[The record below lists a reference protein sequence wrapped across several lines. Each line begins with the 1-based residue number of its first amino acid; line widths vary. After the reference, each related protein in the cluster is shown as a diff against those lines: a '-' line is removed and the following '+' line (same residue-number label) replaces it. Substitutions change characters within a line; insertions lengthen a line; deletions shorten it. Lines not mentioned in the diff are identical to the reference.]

1 MRVGDL
7 SSGASK
13 LANALKQLNI
23 KWDIATEG
31 WHDVRAKAFH
41 KDNIDPL
48 TPSVKETLDALGRLA
63 EVLDRA
69 IRDLDP
75 LQLDTLVAVRGM
87 VTRTGTII
95 PDLR

>member
-13 LANALKQLNI
+13 LANALKQLNL
-23 KWDIATEG
+23 KWEVAGEG
-31 WHDVRAKAFH
+31 WHDVRAKAFQ
-41 KDNIDPL
+41 KDNIEPL

-69 IRDLDP
+69 ISDVSDS
-75 LQLDTLVAVRGM
+75 DGM
-87 VTRTGTII
+87 
-95 PDLR
+95 

>member
-23 KWDIATEG
+23 KWDSASATWDDG
-31 WHDVRAKAFH
+31 RARAFH
-41 KDNIDPL
+41 KDNVEPL
-48 TPSVKETLDALGRLA
+48 LPNVKETLDALGRLA

-69 IRDLDP
+69 IRDVSDHDAP
-75 LQLDTLVAVRGM
+75 
-87 VTRTGTII
+87 
-95 PDLR
+95 

>member
-13 LANALKQLNI
+13 LANAIKQLNI
-23 KWDIATEG
+23 KWDVASEG
-31 WHDVRAKAFH
+31 WHDVRSKSLH
-41 KDNIDPL
+41 KDHIEPL

-69 IRDLDP
+69 IRDVSDS
-75 LQLDTLVAVRGM
+75 DGM
-87 VTRTGTII
+87 
-95 PDLR
+95 

>member
-13 LANALKQLNI
+13 LANALKQLGI
-23 KWDIATEG
+23 KWDMATEG

-41 KDNIDPL
+41 KDNIEPL

-69 IRDLDP
+69 IRDVSDS
-75 LQLDTLVAVRGM
+75 DGM
-87 VTRTGTII
+87 
-95 PDLR
+95 

>member
-13 LANALKQLNI
+13 LANALKQLHL
-23 KWDIATEG
+23 KLDAASED
-31 WHDVRAKAFH
+31 WHDVRAKAFN
-41 KDNIDPL
+41 KENVEPL

-69 IRDLDP
+69 IRDVS
-75 LQLDTLVAVRGM
+75 DTDGM
-87 VTRTGTII
+87 
-95 PDLR
+95 

>member
-13 LANALKQLNI
+13 LANALKQLNL
-23 KWDIATEG
+23 KWEVAGEG
-31 WHDVRAKAFH
+31 WQDVRAKAFQ
-41 KDNIDPL
+41 KDNIEPL

-69 IRDLDP
+69 IRDVSDS
-75 LQLDTLVAVRGM
+75 DGM
-87 VTRTGTII
+87 
-95 PDLR
+95 